1 MPSSTRLLRFRKE
14 HLKLRLQN
22 PRGNFVLHFKVHD
35 RTVNDENL
43 GRMRAITAHCD
54 VSFQERLHQ
63 RCVTDIAAAATTTLL
78 APLPV
83 PVPVPL
89 PAIAAL
95 ERSCRGLPYTLF
107 RCHALYGYRLPADRR
122 EQSSQGRW
130 QSSRRAA
137 GLVEG
142 REEEVLCVR
151 YTSLLRIAQGQH
163 AGPATALTAEEARE
177 TLRGFLENLQ
187 SPLPSNA
194 RIYYNQQCHAWHAV
208 VNRKNVKDSY
218 QSLSKH
224 KTHAAA
230 LQATVAALRNQG
242 RPSADQATQAAVPCV
257 ADEPVPDGSSAGR
270 FAELVQL
277 AENETPVAEAGG
289 VSGVAVVPVPDANAA
304 GDLLQYA
311 QPPANEKRQIEARSA
326 SSPSTAAVS
335 QTVPG
340 ISLEH
345 PPAQTVQASPILTPS
360 VEAAGDVRGSL
371 NSASAPALGMRVHGN
386 SDEPVGHG

>member
-1 MPSSTRLLRFRKE
+1 M
-14 HLKLRLQN
+14 
-22 PRGNFVLHFKVHD
+22 
-35 RTVNDENL
+35 
-43 GRMRAITAHCD
+43 
-54 VSFQERLHQ
+54 
-63 RCVTDIAAAATTTLL
+63 VTDCQQTAGSN
-78 APLPV
+78 PL
-83 PVPVPL
+83 
-89 PAIAAL
+89 
-95 ERSCRGLPYTLF
+95 
-107 RCHALYGYRLPADRR
+107 
-122 EQSSQGRW
+122 
-130 QSSRRAA
+130 RAA
-137 GLVEG
+137 GK
-142 REEEVLCVR
+142 
-151 YTSLLRIAQGQH
+151 A
-163 AGPATALTAEEARE
+163 AGVQLGWWRAGKKKCYVCDTHRSSASRKANTPATALTAEEARE
-177 TLRGFLENLQ
+177 TLRGYLENLQ

>member
-1 MPSSTRLLRFRKE
+1 MALFASRLILLRSLDRSNISKACFTMPSSTRLLRFRKE

-83 PVPVPL
+83 PVPL

-142 REEEVLCVR
+142 RDRAPVLCTCGCTQTHCIIVGLVR
-151 YTSLLRIAQGQH
+151 GNVGRLTTSTQKKVSCGAYSDYYRQRRRSVSFR
-163 AGPATALTAEEARE
+163 TAE
-177 TLRGFLENLQ
+177 
-187 SPLPSNA
+187 
-194 RIYYNQQCHAWHAV
+194 
-208 VNRKNVKDSY
+208 
-218 QSLSKH
+218 
-224 KTHAAA
+224 
-230 LQATVAALRNQG
+230 
-242 RPSADQATQAAVPCV
+242 
-257 ADEPVPDGSSAGR
+257 
-270 FAELVQL
+270 
-277 AENETPVAEAGG
+277 
-289 VSGVAVVPVPDANAA
+289 
-304 GDLLQYA
+304 
-311 QPPANEKRQIEARSA
+311 
-326 SSPSTAAVS
+326 
-335 QTVPG
+335 
-340 ISLEH
+340 
-345 PPAQTVQASPILTPS
+345 
-360 VEAAGDVRGSL
+360 
-371 NSASAPALGMRVHGN
+371 
-386 SDEPVGHG
+386 